1 MKTFE
6 ITKEQIIKLHKNEG
20 SKYVKEWFPDAF
32 KPELE
37 VEKWY
42 KDIRHNSKALFYLE
56 KIINH
61 ETNGMKSYGFT
72 INGDWTESC
81 NRSNDVFQKFTEEA
95 TPQEVETALINEAK
109 KRGFNVYGA
118 YIESTQGIC
127 GNITGGRYVY
137 SSNKLYYSGFV
148 IFDNGQWAEIIETIT
163 KEEAKQERS
172 YSELVD
178 LLERITPIYKEDS
191 DLHEKY
197 DKKRLEFI
205 KQFKKLL

>member
-42 KDIRHNSKALFYLE
+42 KYPIFSE
-56 KIINH
+56 KFIFH
-61 ETNGMKSYGFT
+61 FNGNIDTFQYGFDAIGDFSISLAIRNEE
-72 INGDWTESC
+72 INQYFEI
-81 NRSNDVFQKFTEEA
+81 
-95 TPQEVETALINEAK
+95 TPQEVENALINEAK
-109 KRGFNVYGA
+109 KRGLNVYGA

-127 GNITGGRYVY
+127 GNITGGSYVY

-163 KEEAKQERS
+163 KEEAE
-172 YSELVD
+172 
-178 LLERITPIYKEDS
+178 
-191 DLHEKY
+191 
-197 DKKRLEFI
+197 
-205 KQFKKLL
+205 KLLNKKII